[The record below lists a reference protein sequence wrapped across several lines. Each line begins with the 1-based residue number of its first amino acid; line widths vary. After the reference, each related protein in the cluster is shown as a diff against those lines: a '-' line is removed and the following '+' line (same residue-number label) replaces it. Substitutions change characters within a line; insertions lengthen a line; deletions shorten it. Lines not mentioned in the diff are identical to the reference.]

1 MSGKRHKKRQMIPVQ
16 QPDDSLMDQ
25 ASPGTS
31 IQARFQGE
39 FFSGP
44 IPPPNLLAR
53 YNEVVPNGAER
64 ILAMAERQGLHREG
78 LEKQVVEGNLKST
91 KQGNNRAFILA
102 LVVVLGGIYLMAT
115 GKDGW
120 GFAAIITSLT
130 ALVSVFAIAKIEQRK
145 ERVEKS
151 ANLATGR
158 RR

>member
-1 MSGKRHKKRQMIPVQ
+1 
-16 QPDDSLMDQ
+16 
-25 ASPGTS
+25 
-31 IQARFQGE
+31 
-39 FFSGP
+39 
-44 IPPPNLLAR
+44 
-53 YNEVVPNGAER
+53 
-64 ILAMAERQGLHREG
+64 MAERQGLHREE
-78 LEKQVVEGNLKST
+78 LEKQVVEGNLKSA
-91 KQGNNRAFILA
+91 KQGNNRAFILS

-151 ANLATGR
+151 ANLATSR